1 MLQRWPLPFLSSAS
15 RMKRDVTPWATPVST
30 TFPGWR
36 WRVKHQ
42 IDRTSAA
49 SPSFQPLKLRGPA
62 RTPFRSSPSIT
73 SGHKAQNS
81 ELTLHGY
88 GQPSRRCRRCSQSAS
103 ALYRSGGVGP
113 SRCSALRSWNAAQAS
128 SGSDAAVV
136 NAKTGRRRTRC
147 TDLPSINRPF
157 EARFSGFAFP
167 TIANIPS
174 HRQRY
179 SIRRAARRP
188 HRQSEE
194 CGVQP

>member
-113 SRCSALRSWNAAQAS
+113 LAMLSV
-128 SGSDAAVV
+128 AVLEC
-136 NAKTGRRRTRC
+136 R
-147 TDLPSINRPF
+147 PSFKRIGCCR
-157 EARFSGFAFP
+157 
-167 TIANIPS
+167 
-174 HRQRY
+174 RQRQDGSSQNALY
-179 SIRRAARRP
+179 GLTEHKQAFR
-188 HRQSEE
+188 SEVLRL
-194 CGVQP
+194 CLFLL